1 MAETDPNAELDAD
14 GITVQKFLSRVLFV
28 CPATE
33 FADEC
38 LRYARSSLHNVH
50 VGTWSVSTATEDV
63 IKGRHQDEFMVDGP
77 LAGTSMDEFSGVIFV
92 GGEGAPAFVSDP
104 DALRIAREAS
114 AAGKLIGAWGH
125 SVAILAAADVLKG
138 RRVTG
143 ESSLKA
149 AVRKA
154 GGKFTG
160 RQLEV
165 DEHLVTAKDDAVGM
179 RFGKALAT
187 IVGI

>member
-28 CPATE
+28 CPSTD

-38 LRYARSSLHNVH
+38 LRYARSSLHNVR
-50 VGTWSVSTATEDV
+50 VGTWSVATDTEDV
-63 IKGRHQDEFMVDGP
+63 ITGRHQDEFMVDAP

-92 GGEGAPAFVSDP
+92 GGEGAPDLVTNP

-125 SVAILAAADVLKG
+125 SVAILAAADVIRG
-138 RRVTG
+138 RRITG
-143 ESSLKA
+143 DRSLA
-149 AVRKA
+149 AVAKQA
-154 GGKFTG
+154 GAKFTG
-160 RQLEV
+160 RQLEI
-165 DEHLVTAKDDAVGM
+165 DGSLVTAQDDAVGM

>member
-28 CPATE
+28 CPQAE

-50 VGTWSVSTATEDV
+50 VGSWTVSTDTQELV
-63 IKGRHQDEFMVDGP
+63 KGRHQDEFMVDGP
-77 LAGTSMDEFSGVIFV
+77 LAGASMDEYAGVIFV
-92 GGEGAPAFVSDP
+92 GGEGAPSLTSDP
-104 DALRIAREAS
+104 DALRLAREAA
-114 AAGKLIGAWGH
+114 AAGKLIGAWGY
-125 SVAILAAADVLKG
+125 SVSILAAADVVRG

-143 ESSLKA
+143 DVSLKD

-165 DEHLVTAKDDAVGM
+165 QDNLITALDDAAGM
-179 RFGKALAT
+179 RFGKALAAH
-187 IVGI
+187 VGI